1 MSIHAPKP
9 KKGTTPEGIQWAY
22 RLVGREASGEQ
33 LPMVSRQ
40 SWREVLGY
48 APDADAKAVR
58 EALRKELVAA

>member
-1 MSIHAPKP
+1 MSIHPPKP

-22 RLVGREASGEQ
+22 RLVAREAAGEH

-40 SWREVLGY
+40 AWREVLGY

-58 EALRKELVAA
+58 EALRKQPAAA

>member
-1 MSIHAPKP
+1 MSIGAPNL

-22 RLVGREASGEQ
+22 RLVEREAAGEH

-40 SWREVLGY
+40 AWREVLGY

-58 EALRKELVAA
+58 EALRKQPVAA